1 MQIANPS
8 HKALFA
14 KQDVLMKYLVQPRV
28 LSLNMEFNAFSQY
41 VYTHATGELLSLPGL
56 CNWKADDTHSS
67 SRLGQNDVFS
77 TSPLIPQQS
86 QQQQFQPAQA
96 NVATQ
101 MMYSAGPYTT
111 SAAPAATTGQVQS
124 TALMHRRS
132 FQAPQPYSTNTWTTV
147 GGNIAKYPSQHQTGA
162 VENAQR
168 PVSMTA
174 LSMRNL
180 GMQSAHPQANFIPS
194 PMGLDQSMYIAF
206 L

>member
-1 MQIANPS
+1 MRFRSMYTPNVPERTSNSLACAIG
-8 HKALFA
+8 
-14 KQDVLMKYLVQPRV
+14 KQTKTY
-28 LSLNMEFNAFSQY
+28 
-41 VYTHATGELLSLPGL
+41 
-56 CNWKADDTHSS
+56 SS
-67 SRLGQNDVFS
+67 CRLGQNDVFS

-86 QQQQFQPAQA
+86 QQQQFQQA
-96 NVATQ
+96 PPNVATQ

-111 SAAPAATTGQVQS
+111 SAAATSGQLQS

-147 GGNIAKYPSQHQTGA
+147 GGNIAKYPAQHQTGTA
-162 VENAQR
+162 EITQR
-168 PVSMTA
+168 PASMTA

-180 GMQSAHPQANFIPS
+180 GMQSALPQANFLPS